1 MKTKQGARGKILP
14 LIIFTLI
21 FSITPNP
28 AFAATPSPVA
38 TPDSPTYFRSSALGD
53 LADFRKDIQD
63 AQRALEKGGSWRL
76 LGNAAE
82 LVFNIGQLEAL
93 NPPTAYAKN
102 WSKQLDQ
109 LDKLSDQFI
118 ESISSGSVSTTRT
131 ILKKMLNQAKSM
143 ETLVKK
149 VK

>member
-1 MKTKQGARGKILP
+1 MLKLQARRKMLS
-14 LIIFTLI
+14 LIISISIVSI
-21 FSITPNP
+21 FPNQSY
-28 AFAATPSPVA
+28 AASPSPVA

-53 LADFRKDIQD
+53 LADFRKDIAD

-82 LVFNIGQLEAL
+82 LAFNIGQLESL

-102 WSKQLDQ
+102 WSKQLGQ
-109 LDKLSDQFI
+109 LDKLSDEFMD
-118 ESISSGSVSTTRT
+118 SISSGSVSTTRS
-131 ILKKMLNQAKSM
+131 ILKKMITQAKSM
-143 ETLVKK
+143 EALVKK